1 MNPCLKIIEPILIET
16 RIKYIIQINIKLKV
30 YFKKYDHKSA
40 DYQTVK
46 TTSERRKLLTEK
58 KLFDSIVLSQMIVPR
73 TVVVQK
79 HV

>member
-16 RIKYIIQINIKLKV
+16 RIKYIMQINIKLKV
-30 YFKKYDHKSA
+30 YFKKYDHQSA